1 MSAEKSSEKSPNSDS
16 EGSNSFLRSFESFL
30 DDYDKKEEKRKL
42 ARMDEPTGEKTRA
55 TSPEASEELSK
66 DERSRNSEQLDS
78 FVQNSAKEEFQVNFI
93 SFSFKNCL
101 TKSLIILFIQ
111 Y

>member
-16 EGSNSFLRSFESFL
+16 DSILRSFESFL
-30 DDYDKKEEKRKL
+30 DDYDKKEEERKL

-55 TSPEASEELSK
+55 TTTSPEASEELSK

-101 TKSLIILFIQ
+101 TKSMIILFIQ